1 MTPVSSLAPHALPLA
16 WYFRPSASTTPC
28 CCNEDCDLPKEQGG
42 GVQTVVIAQPHRE
55 TTENAAIEINLF
67 DYIAE
72 SEQHQHQH
80 HHSSSLNLF
89 INIDNGNGT
98 PTKTK
103 ESIKGAANCCHYIGN
118 PVSSHGSNHNGTER
132 IIQLYATALIIASS
146 TVTIGDAASQ
156 TTQCHQSR

>member
-16 WYFRPSASTTPC
+16 CYFRPSASTTPC

-89 INIDNGNGT
+89 INTDNGNST

-146 TVTIGDAASQ
+146 TVTIGDTASQ